1 MVEIIWTEPAL
12 NDLEALAEYIALDKP
27 DAASRLVQRVFARVE
42 MLAAHPELGPAI
54 PELLPNSRYRQMV
67 ESPCRVFYR
76 YDKVIGQLYIL
87 GGLCAARSSFR
98 NACSRRE
105 TKVRNPR
112 TTSAQYKK
120 SLAGDGQRN
129 KKI

>member
-42 MLAAHPELGPAI
+42 MLAAHPDLGPAI

-87 GGLCAARSSFR
+87 GVMRGEKLFQKRLLQKRDKS
-98 NACSRRE
+98 
-105 TKVRNPR
+105 TKP
-112 TTSAQYKK
+112 
-120 SLAGDGQRN
+120 
-129 KKI
+129 